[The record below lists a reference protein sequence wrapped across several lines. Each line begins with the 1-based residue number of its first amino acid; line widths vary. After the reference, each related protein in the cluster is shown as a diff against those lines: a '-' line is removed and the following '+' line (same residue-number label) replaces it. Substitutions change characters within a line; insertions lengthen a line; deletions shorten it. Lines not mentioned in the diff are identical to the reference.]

1 MSYSNAKTFFLALC
15 VLLALSST
23 PTSAQSNV
31 FDQLN
36 PFGKN
41 VCFSSSEFGAA
52 CVQATCDNT
61 ADEEGNTECT
71 CYVVATTSDGAQLGE
86 CARCG
91 YCDDEELFYDCTNVE
106 GLDSGAKRVKPVL
119 GLIST
124 NSAHTQHK
132 HSSSGKRTGVGPSFS
147 SLSACSRSWDSDASA
162 ASSVV
167 RHKSRSGASALRLP
181 GGCRDGGEYGS
192 L

>member
-106 GLDSGAKRVKPVL
+106 GLDSGANTCQTCSGVNINQFCSYTTQAQQFWEENRGWSIFLIIVGVFAFL
-119 GLIST
+119 G
-124 NSAHTQHK
+124 
-132 HSSSGKRTGVGPSFS
+132 F
-147 SLSACSRSWDSDASA
+147 
-162 ASSVV
+162 
-167 RHKSRSGASALRLP
+167 
-181 GGCRDGGEYGS
+181 GCVCCK
-192 L
+192 LCC